1 MSDLSATYER
11 LARPWTHDQLAARYQ
26 DAIRRGEQALQNE
39 RDALPRPISL
49 LAIAI
54 PPSASLTVAIHVIH
68 ALPVAAGHDLAQHL
82 LDTAGKNAANAM
94 HLFHQAL
101 ELDGLTHGY
110 SPADWLAVVYD
121 IAAQLLESARLD
133 QEPPSLVQHAQDAV
147 GWLASAVIDLD
158 QDAPEISAAL
168 ADGLGRLLTL
178 SVFVDAALERVRARD
193 Q

>member
-26 DAIRRGEQALQNE
+26 EAIRRGEQALQNE

-49 LAIAI
+49 LATAI

-133 QEPPSLVQHAQDAV
+133 QEPSSLVQHAQDAV

-158 QDAPEISAAL
+158 QDAPETSAAL